1 MVVFSIKV
9 SNSNPATIVIGRRGT
24 YNTQE
29 VTFDLSYLVENY
41 GNGTAVL
48 MLKRS
53 QDISAYPAVASQA
66 DNVLT
71 WTVSDAD
78 TYYVGNG
85 EAQLMW
91 YVNDGLAKTII
102 YPMVVMRDIIGTTE
116 DPPSGYEN
124 WIEHLVDLGEETLEN
139 AQAAE
144 QSATNAANSAVE
156 ADNSATSAETSATTA
171 EAAKDAA
178 ELYKNGAETAK
189 TAAETAQSNAEIAQ
203 GKAEDA
209 QASAE
214 DSADRAE
221 AALVEFT
228 TPTASATTLSP
239 DASATASYA
248 NGHFTFGIPKGNK
261 GDPGDPGDPGVTPD
275 FSIGTVET
283 LQPTQP
289 ATASVTGTP
298 EHPVLNLGI
307 PKGAQ
312 GDPAT
317 NLVQSVNG
325 KTGAVVLDS
334 GDIAYE
340 STTVEEEL
348 GTINSALTSLSS
360 VTEIID
366 TASGAIASFPDGSG
380 LPMRSLVAEIEP
392 VQDLHG
398 QDAPYP
404 AGGGKNK
411 LYPPDITWKKWRLSS
426 NAFTTIADSS
436 SLISFTIDGE
446 NITITLT
453 TTYAGIGFVVD
464 ASSSERVVS
473 VTGSIGGV
481 QFWSA
486 YEDGATRISTGTT
499 SCTIPANTSGFIAFR
514 VDSSTST
521 TIKAQLESGST
532 ASAWSPYSNIC
543 PISGWTGVSGEVAG
557 VNQWD
562 EDWRSG
568 YYNQQGTFF
577 PSASYVASKLF
588 KIKPNTGY
596 SFVSLSK
603 FIGRICYYDLNQ
615 QFISSVVYASN
626 VETFPF
632 TTPSNAY
639 YMAFDMTS
647 GYGGTYKN
655 DISINY
661 PSTDTSYH
669 AYTGEAISVSWQDT
683 AGTVYG
689 GSDEVVGGNGT
700 STMAKVVFDG
710 TQATTDFGVTV
721 LAGYT
726 QVSYVPYISGGM
738 PNKPFISSIFKSVS
752 SSEPGLWKIWASSD
766 PNASRMFFGLPTTIT
781 TSADVLAFFRDNN
794 AEVVYYKAQ
803 PQTFTH
809 EGQSVD
815 TLVGQNNVFVDT
827 GDVTVTYQASIK
839 GYIDKV
845 LGS

>member
-124 WIEHLVDLGEETLEN
+124 WIEQLVDLGEETLEN

-189 TAAETAQSNAEIAQ
+189 TAAETAQSNAKTAQ

-221 AALVEFT
+221 AALAEFT

-334 GDIAYE
+334 GNIAYE
-340 STTVEEEL
+340 STTVEDEL
-348 GTINSALTSLSS
+348 GTINSALSSLSA

-366 TASGAIASFPDGSG
+366 TASGAIASFPDGAG
-380 LPMRSLVAEIEP
+380 LPMRSLVAEINP

-398 QDAPYP
+398 QSSPYP
-404 AGGGKNK
+404 PGGGKNK
-411 LYPPDITWKKWRLSS
+411 FPEKTLSLGKPNNRTKS
-426 NAFTTIADSS
+426 VYFDTPIPAGNYVM
-436 SLISFTIDGE
+436 SFTKSG
-446 NITITLT
+446 TSTGGW
-453 TTYAGIGFVVD
+453 GIGFYT
-464 ASSSERVVS
+464 ASGSAGS
-473 VTGSIGGV
+473 VNVNTGNATITDTAV
-481 QFWSA
+481 RA
-486 YEDGATRISTGTT
+486 YFYMDQTDYDNNL
-499 SCTIPANTSGFIAFR
+499 TIELDNI
-514 VDSSTST
+514 
-521 TIKAQLESGST
+521 QLESGST
-532 ASAWSPYSNIC
+532 ATAWTPYSNLC
-543 PISGWTGVSGEVAG
+543 PISGWTGVSGKVTGKNLLPNLTAPRATG
-557 VNQWD
+557 SIYIGQNTANVYPTHLVGGSTYTLIFNADGTDPLAYYQTNGGATTFWGASGTSQTFQ
-562 EDWRSG
+562 EDADVRLW
-568 YYNQQGTFF
+568 
-577 PSASYVASKLF
+577 
-588 KIKPNTGY
+588 
-596 SFVSLSK
+596 
-603 FIGRICYYDLNQ
+603 
-615 QFISSVVYASN
+615 VYASGL
-626 VETFPF
+626 
-632 TTPSNAY
+632 
-639 YMAFDMTS
+639 TS
-647 GYGGTYKN
+647 VSGFQLEL
-655 DISINY
+655 S
-661 PSTDTSYH
+661 STASPYEPYTS
-669 AYTGEAISVSWQDT
+669 EAISVSWQDE
-683 AGTVYG
+683 AGTVYD
-689 GSDEVVGGNGT
+689 GSATYNGDGTWTVV
-700 STMAKVVFDG
+700 SDMAKKQMTYAYLSSLSSGFIGYSSSVPRFDRRPG
-710 TQATTDFGVTV
+710 IWVRNWNYSEMAGMRLGGIKSACNAYNIAVHDSSIVSTQYRIYFDANTTDVSAFLSQVQGLETSGDNLWIAYE
-721 LAGYT
+721 LATPLTY
-726 QVSYVPYISGGM
+726 
-738 PNKPFISSIFKSVS
+738 
-752 SSEPGLWKIWASSD
+752 
-766 PNASRMFFGLPTTIT
+766 TIT
-781 TSADVLAFFRDNN
+781 TEQLL
-794 AEVVYYKAQ
+794 
-803 PQTFTH
+803 T
-809 EGQSVD
+809 
-815 TLVGQNNVFVDT
+815 TLYGQNNVWVDT
-827 GDVTVTYQASIK
+827 GDVSVTYQASVK
-839 GYIDKV
+839 GYIDK
-845 LGS
+845 LRGA